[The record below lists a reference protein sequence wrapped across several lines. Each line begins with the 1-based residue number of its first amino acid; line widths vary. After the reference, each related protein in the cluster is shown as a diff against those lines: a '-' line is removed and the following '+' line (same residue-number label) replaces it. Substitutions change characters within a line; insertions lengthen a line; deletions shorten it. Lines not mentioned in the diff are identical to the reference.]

1 MLNALNC
8 KYLTSNVKV
17 YQMKCT
23 EKPDEMMTNF
33 NFITGQFCKNKLIK
47 NLICLICISI
57 LSEGRG
63 WILGQKT
70 STGSEGGKY
79 KYFKKIILYYAP
91 CTYMEGIDYSC

>member
-1 MLNALNC
+1 MIGLSSCRAGFAFLHECKTFLLIC

-47 NLICLICISI
+47 KLICLICISI

-70 STGSEGGKY
+70 GTGSEGGKY
-79 KYFKKIILYYAP
+79 
-91 CTYMEGIDYSC
+91 E